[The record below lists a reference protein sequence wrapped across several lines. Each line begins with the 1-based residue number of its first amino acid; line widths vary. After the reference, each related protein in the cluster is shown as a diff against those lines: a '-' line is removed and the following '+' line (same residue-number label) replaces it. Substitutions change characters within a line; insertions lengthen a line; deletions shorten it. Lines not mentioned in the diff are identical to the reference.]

1 MARISKDDETRTYVL
16 RLDRSLPEASQTRWV
31 YRLPTD
37 ADTSAAYKA
46 GNQRVRGGVET
57 DPVAYNFALCA
68 RVLVDVQNLFD
79 ADGNVVAWPA
89 SPGERRA
96 LLATLSRKQPQW
108 FAEIANAAA
117 ENAGITDDERL
128 D

>member
-68 RVLVDVQNLFD
+68 RVLVDV
-79 ADGNVVAWPA
+79 VCRVI
-89 SPGERRA
+89 E
-96 LLATLSRKQPQW
+96 LLAQL
-108 FAEIANAAA
+108 
-117 ENAGITDDERL
+117 RL
-128 D
+128 EYSPTPIR